1 MSYPAI
7 FNMTMPKRAI
17 KVTKWLSSTPAVAVC
32 TSCGE
37 QFKVPMAALS
47 RTIDA
52 QNNLQEQFD
61 RHTCT
66 QGKANEAAV

>member
-1 MSYPAI
+1 MPAQRRRI
-7 FNMTMPKRAI
+7 NATE
-17 KVTKWLSSTPAVAVC
+17 SVC

-37 QFKVPMAALS
+37 QFKVPMVALS

-52 QNNLQEQFD
+52 QNNLQGQFD

-66 QGKANEAAV
+66 QGEANEAAV

>member
-1 MSYPAI
+1 
-7 FNMTMPKRAI
+7 MT
-17 KVTKWLSSTPAVAVC
+17 V
-32 TSCGE
+32 
-37 QFKVPMAALS
+37 LS

-66 QGKANEAAV
+66 QGEANEAAV

>member
-1 MSYPAI
+1 
-7 FNMTMPKRAI
+7 MTMTKRAI

-32 TSCGE
+32 TSCGQ

-47 RTIDA
+47 RTLDA

-61 RHTCT
+61 RHKCT
-66 QGKANEAAV
+66 QEDATEAAV